1 MKKNANRSKPKKE
14 KDIDPHRPL
23 TDGEWDAMGP
33 WMHGIEGLPKVSQD
47 AVRRSIGRP
56 KSANPKQ
63 PISFRFSADIVEHLQ
78 QHVTGY
84 NRRVEAVLRQAI
96 DEGKI

>member
-1 MKKNANRSKPKKE
+1 MKNGSKKSNSSKE
-14 KDIDPHRPL
+14 DIAHRPF
-23 TDGEWDAMGP
+23 TDAQWAAAGP
-33 WMHGIEGLPKVSQD
+33 TMYGIQGLPKEARE
-47 AVRRSIGRP
+47 AVLKSIGRP

-96 DEGKI
+96 AEGKI